1 MNILE
6 KLINNGNNF
15 VNIYQ
20 CEMKQS
26 HYIYRYQ
33 KPCDYFVLLIE
44 GSFIVESGQEK
55 IESFAKQ
62 FDSFGIKSLI
72 GKKNLNRCNLLV
84 AKKNERF
91 NCNISR
97 ELYKYKKKLN

>member
-1 MNILE
+1 
-6 KLINNGNNF
+6 
-15 VNIYQ
+15 
-20 CEMKQS
+20 MKQN

-72 GKKNLNRCNLLV
+72 GKPKF
-84 AKKNERF
+84 E
-91 NCNISR
+91 
-97 ELYKYKKKLN
+97 